1 MSDEPTACGQKGHK
15 NRHRHERMRE
25 YALQACSHT
34 TTLHVPHVMSNARAR
49 PPNAS
54 AKPSPSAARRCC
66 MRYAFAV
73 AAMIVL
79 VPLASAAP
87 TVPPGRMVDIGGRR
101 LHLVCVGSAFPTV
114 IFESG
119 SGEGWYS
126 WALVQNEVGQHF
138 RACSYDRSGIGFSDP
153 DPRPRSVRILINDLH
168 ELLRRSGE
176 NGPYV
181 LVGHSLGGLLVRR
194 YAMTYRSEVAGLVFV
209 DSAHEDAARGV
220 PLALEAAS
228 KKALAARAEQIKTW
242 RASGHFE
249 VMTFHSKLPSGIA
262 ALLRPLSASDN
273 WWTARFAEN
282 TLPDAEDDLS
292 SEQRHLSVPTVVI
305 TATQW
310 PTPTYFPTDAWN
322 QNIANRL
329 CLQEELVTR
338 STHSTHLFAQT
349 GHHVQF
355 EDPDLVIWSII
366 DLANRAK

>member
-1 MSDEPTACGQKGHK
+1 M
-15 NRHRHERMRE
+15 RHS
-25 YALQACSHT
+25 L
-34 TTLHVPHVMSNARAR
+34 
-49 PPNAS
+49 
-54 AKPSPSAARRCC
+54 
-66 MRYAFAV
+66 
-73 AAMIVL
+73 IVL
-79 VPLASAAP
+79 TMVVSATVASAAAP
-87 TVPPGRMVDIGGRR
+87 AVSPAPGLLVDIGSRR
-101 LHLVCVGSAFPTV
+101 LHLVCNGSGSPTV

-126 WALVQNEVGQHF
+126 WALVQNEVAQHF

-153 DPRPRSVRILINDLH
+153 DPRPRSVGNLVNDLH

-176 NGPYV
+176 RGPFV

-194 YAMTYRSEVAGLVFV
+194 YAMTYRDEVAGLVFI

-220 PLALEAAS
+220 PLALKAAS
-228 KKALAARAEQIKTW
+228 EKALAARAGQIKSW

-249 VMTFHSKLPSGIA
+249 VMTFHSNLPSSMA
-262 ALLRPLSASDN
+262 ALLRPLSASDK

-292 SEQRHLSVPTVVI
+292 SEQRHLGVPIVVI

-310 PTPTYFPTDAWN
+310 PTPAYFPVDAWN
-322 QNIANRL
+322 QNMANRL

-338 STHSTHLFAQT
+338 SNQSTHLFAQT

-355 EDPDLVIWSII
+355 EDPELVISAII
-366 DLANRAK
+366 DLANRAR